1 MAISSGGGG
10 GDAPMSDIN
19 TTPLVDVMLVLLI
32 IFLIAIPVVIQTVDL
47 ELPVVEF
54 EPTESKS
61 SNILLAVTTTD
72 PNGLDPGQE
81 GYTGAYQNGEC
92 RIYVNTKAY
101 DSAGLVDWAS
111 KKLENEIEAL
121 GGIEAIESGKVPP
134 EDFPEAHIRGDIN
147 TPYRCIG
154 GAIFAMQ
161 RSGYAKIGF
170 ISSPIALDT
179 EVK

>member
-1 MAISSGGGG
+1 MAISTGGG
-10 GDAPMSDIN
+10 GDNAPMSEIN

-32 IFLIAIPVVIQTVDL
+32 IFLIAIPVVIQTVDM
-47 ELPVVEF
+47 ELPVVAF
-54 EPTESKS
+54 EPTESKN

-72 PNGLDPGQE
+72 VNGLDPGEE
-81 GYTGAYQNGEC
+81 GYSGAHQNGQC

-101 DSAGLVDWAS
+101 NATELVEFATE
-111 KKLENEIEAL
+111 KLENEIEAL
-121 GGIEAIESGKVPP
+121 GGEEAIASGQVPP

-147 TPYRCIG
+147 TPYNCIG
-154 GAIFAMQ
+154 AAIFAVQ

-170 ISSPIALDT
+170 ISSPVALDT